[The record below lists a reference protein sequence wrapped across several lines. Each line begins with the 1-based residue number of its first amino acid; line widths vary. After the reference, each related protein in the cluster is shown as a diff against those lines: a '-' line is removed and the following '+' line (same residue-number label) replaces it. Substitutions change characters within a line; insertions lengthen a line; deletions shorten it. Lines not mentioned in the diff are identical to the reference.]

1 MTLGQILPWA
11 SGLGAFLA
19 GVLLGWAFASVRRRG
34 EVPATPSDQERW
46 SASREEK
53 GRIEAERDAARR
65 EAATFRE
72 ELAQARREESRLRDG
87 LSLSLARVEASEAA
101 SKERDAAHAL
111 ELSSLR
117 ALQGEL
123 VEEQRNA
130 FRVLGAQAL
139 QETQPVLLE
148 RVKELFASLS
158 EGNRGD
164 LDRRHESIATLL
176 KPLEEQL
183 RAHQE
188 RLSQAEQSQSRA
200 LSEVRLQLEQM
211 TRTGD
216 QLARETEQ
224 FRGVLRAGTSRGRWG
239 EETLRRVVEA
249 AGLSPHCDFEEQF
262 VAGESRPD
270 LVVHLPGD
278 RHIVVDAKVPEL
290 DNLED
295 GQDPSQ
301 RAARSLAHARALRE
315 TVKALSE
322 RRYPENIPGSLDH
335 VVLFLPA
342 ESLFSTAL
350 EGDPDLLVWAAQKR
364 ILLATPTSLIALLRS
379 VALGWQYWSQ
389 SENTRQIAQS
399 TRELMDRLQV
409 FAVHLERIHKGLETA
424 GSAWNQ
430 ASASWRSRVL
440 PAGRRVLEL
449 GGGTAESSFSP
460 LPASTLSGGSEEDPD
475 PFASPAFPPTVSSSE

>member
-1 MTLGQILPWA
+1 MTIPWILAALAALAGLVLGWWA
-11 SGLGAFLA
+11 SAWRFATRDLA
-19 GVLLGWAFASVRRRG
+19 ASLA
-34 EVPATPSDQERW
+34 EQERR
-46 SASREEK
+46 SAVREER
-53 GRIEAERDAARR
+53 GRLEAERDAARR
-65 EAATFRE
+65 EAADLRAERDRALEEALVARE
-72 ELAQARREESRLRDG
+72 KLASAQARAE
-87 LSLSLARVEASEAA
+87 AAEASAH
-101 SKERDAAHAL
+101 ERQEAHAR
-111 ELSSLR
+111 ELASLR
-117 ALQGEL
+117 QWQASL

-139 QETQPVLLE
+139 QETQPAILE
-148 RVKELFASLS
+148 RVKELFATLA

-188 RLSQAEQSQSRA
+188 RLAQAEQSQSRV

-224 FRGVLRAGTSRGRWG
+224 FRGVLRSGTSRGRWG

-249 AGLSPHCDFEEQF
+249 AGLSPHCDFQEQF

-290 DNLED
+290 DNLDD

-301 RAARSLAHARALRE
+301 RSARAQAHARALRE

-322 RRYPENIPGSLDH
+322 RRYPETVPGSLDH

-342 ESLFSTAL
+342 ESLFSAAL
-350 EGDPDLLVWAAQKR
+350 EGDPDLLVWAANRR

-389 SENTRQIAQS
+389 SENTRLIARS

-409 FAVHLERIHKGLETA
+409 FAGHLERIHKGLESA

-440 PAGRRVLEL
+440 PAGRKVLEL
-449 GGGTAESSFSP
+449 GGGSGEPTLAS
-460 LPASTLSGGSEEDPD
+460 LPSATLSSEGALSDD
-475 PFASPAFPPTVSSSE
+475 PFAGLASDPIPE

>member
-1 MTLGQILPWA
+1 MTSLGIWA
-11 SGLGAFLA
+11 LV
-19 GVLLGWAFASVRRRG
+19 GVLLVLLLLVLGLAYALVRSSSRSP
-34 EVPATPSDQERW
+34 VDPDANERW
-46 SASREEK
+46 SGLREEK
-53 GRIEAERDAARR
+53 GRIQAERDAAAR
-65 EAATFRE
+65 EATELRDELSRSRE
-72 ELAQARREESRLRDG
+72 EAAVALERASRVQAKCEALETLLEERQ
-87 LSLSLARVEASEAA
+87 
-101 SKERDAAHAL
+101 AAHGREMA
-111 ELSSLR
+111 SLR
-117 ALQGEL
+117 TLQADL
-123 VEEQRNA
+123 VEQQRGV
-130 FRVLGAQAL
+130 FQVLGAQAL
-139 QETQPVLLE
+139 QETQPILLE
-148 RVKELFASLS
+148 RVKELFATLS

-183 RAHQE
+183 RTHQE
-188 RLSQAEQSQSRA
+188 RLAQAEQSQSRA

-224 FRGVLRAGTSRGRWG
+224 FRGVLRSGTSRGRWG

-290 DNLED
+290 DNLDD

-301 RAARSLAHARALRE
+301 RSARALAHARALRE
-315 TVKALSE
+315 TVKSLAE

-342 ESLFSTAL
+342 ESLFSIAL
-350 EGDPDLLVWAAQKR
+350 EGDPDLLVWAAQR
-364 ILLATPTSLIALLRS
+364 HILLATPTSLIALLRS

-399 TRELMDRLQV
+399 TRELMDRLQI
-409 FAVHLERIHKGLETA
+409 FAGHLERIHKGLETA

-449 GGGTAESSFSP
+449 GGGAAESSLSP
-460 LPASTLSGGSEEDPD
+460 LPPSSLSAAVVEDLD
-475 PFASPAFPPTVSSSE
+475 PFATPATASSSQIRE